1 MQQNYIYA
9 PYTPQPI
16 TIHEEKVKRIKR
28 VKRKDV
34 PQAYR
39 KNRFAKLK
47 SAMHETWWV
56 LSHL

>member
-16 TIHEEKVKRIKR
+16 TIHKEKVKRIKR
-28 VKRKDV
+28 AKRNEV
-34 PQAYR
+34 PKQYR
-39 KNRFAKLK
+39 KNRLAAIR
-47 SAMHETWWV
+47 SAIHETWWV